1 MLSQSIDAYL
11 ELRRSL
17 GSELSNEAYL
27 LRSFARFATGRDE
40 AHVREHSAVAWAAGA
55 PSPSER
61 DRRLRTVARFAAH
74 ARAEDPR
81 HEIPPT
87 HVFALHRVRPLPR
100 IYSTEEI
107 RRLLEAASRLR
118 PAGSLRPHTF
128 TTLFGLL
135 AATGLRI
142 SEALAL
148 RLDDVTGDGLV
159 IRETKFHKSRLVPM
173 HPTTAAALARYLE
186 RRRCAGPVSDRV
198 FISLH
203 RCGLVY
209 RTVRKTFLQLAR
221 QIGLPARPGSRQPRL
236 HDLRHT
242 FAVRALETSP
252 GGTGSVG
259 RHMRALSTYLGHANV
274 ADTYWY
280 LQVTPRLVRG
290 VADACEAFLE
300 GGER

>member
-17 GSELSNEAYL
+17 GSELSNEGYL
-27 LRSFARFATGRDE
+27 LRAFARFVSGRGE
-40 AHVREHSAVAWAAGA
+40 AHVRTGSVVEWAAGA
-55 PSPSER
+55 PSPQER
-61 DRRLRTVARFAAH
+61 QHRLRTLARFAAH

-81 HEIPPT
+81 HEVPPI
-87 HVFALHRVRPLPR
+87 HVFAHRHVRRLPC
-100 IYSTEEI
+100 IYTAEEI
-107 RRLLEAASRLR
+107 RRLLEAASRLG
-118 PAGSLRPHTF
+118 PAGSLRPHTY
-128 TTLFGLL
+128 TTLLGLL
-135 AATGLRI
+135 AATGLRV

-148 RLDDVTGDGLV
+148 RLDDITDDGLV
-159 IRETKFHKSRLVPM
+159 IRETKFHKNRLVPL
-173 HPTTAAALARYLE
+173 HPTTQTALERYLQ
-186 RRRCAGPVSDRV
+186 RRRRVRAATDRV
-198 FISLH
+198 FLSS
-203 RCGLVY
+203 RGNGLLYHAVHK
-209 RTVRKTFLQLAR
+209 RFIDLAR
-221 QIGLPARPGSRQPRL
+221 KAGLPPRAGNRHPLL

-252 GGTGSVG
+252 GDTGSVG

-274 ADTYWY
+274 AGTYWY

>member
-11 ELRRSL
+11 ALRRSL
-17 GSELSNEAYL
+17 GSELSNEGYL
-27 LRSFARFATGRDE
+27 LRAFARFASGRGE
-40 AHVREHSAVAWAAGA
+40 AHVRTGSAVEWAAGA
-55 PSPSER
+55 PSPQER
-61 DRRLRTVARFAAH
+61 QRRLRTLARFAAH

-81 HEIPPT
+81 HEVPPI
-87 HVFALHRVRPLPR
+87 HVFAHRHVRRLPC
-100 IYSTEEI
+100 IYTAEDI
-107 RRLLEAASRLR
+107 RRLLEAASRLG
-118 PAGSLRPHTF
+118 PAGSLRPHTY
-128 TTLFGLL
+128 TTLLGLL
-135 AATGLRI
+135 AATGLRV

-148 RLDDVTGDGLV
+148 RLDDLTDDGLV
-159 IRETKFHKSRLVPM
+159 IRETKFHKNRLVPL
-173 HPTTAAALARYLE
+173 HPTAQTALERYLQ
-186 RRRCAGPVSDRV
+186 RRRRVRAATDRV
-198 FISLH
+198 FISP
-203 RCGLVY
+203 CGNGLLYHAVHK
-209 RTVRKTFLQLAR
+209 RFIDLAR
-221 QIGLPARPGSRQPRL
+221 QAGLPPRAGNRHPLL

-274 ADTYWY
+274 AGTYWY